1 MYRTILLAYDGT
13 RQGREALDQG
23 AELAR
28 LCQARV
34 YLFAVVAHDLGVT
47 LAEAAAPSD
56 LPEREYQEVRQILV
70 KAAEILLA
78 SGLPVESRLAV
89 GNPAE
94 EIGRLARKVGAELIV
109 VGHRE
114 QSTFARW
121 WGGSTGAS
129 LLAHAPCSLLIT
141 VPGAPPID
149 RNGGGE

>member
-1 MYRTILLAYDGT
+1 MYRKILLAYDGT
-13 RQGREALDQG
+13 RQGHEALDQG
-23 AELAR
+23 TALAQ

-34 YLFAVVAHDLGVT
+34 YLLAVVSHDLGVT

-56 LPEREYQEVRQILV
+56 LPDREYKEVRQFLV
-70 KAAEILLA
+70 KATETLRA

-94 EIGRLARKVGAELIV
+94 EIGRLAREVGADLVV

-114 QSTFARW
+114 QSAFARW

-129 LLAHAPCSLLIT
+129 LLAHAPCSLLIA
-141 VPGAPPID
+141 VPGAPPVY
-149 RNGGGE
+149 RNSGGE